1 MHNVCN
7 RKCKLISCEEHK
19 QQNREILPCHLEYPL
34 IGRAEEQPSQKN
46 CKEKANNPT
55 STINNPI
62 AFLLFT
68 IFFLFFPL
76 AFSIFSSL
84 YCFILRF
91 SCFKLVENREA
102 SKNICFSSAS
112 TSISRGTDKV
122 KCNSKRKNEKNL
134 RNKNSEMPSK
144 ITKGRTSEK
153 KKNE

>member
-68 IFFLFFPL
+68 IFFLFFPSL
-76 AFSIFSSL
+76 FPFFPLCIALFYVFRVLSSSKTEKLQKIFAFHQHRRVFQEEL
-84 YCFILRF
+84 T
-91 SCFKLVENREA
+91 KW
-102 SKNICFSSAS
+102 SA
-112 TSISRGTDKV
+112 T
-122 KCNSKRKNEKNL
+122 RKE
-134 RNKNSEMPSK
+134 
-144 ITKGRTSEK
+144 RT
-153 KKNE
+153 KKNYEIRILKCHQK